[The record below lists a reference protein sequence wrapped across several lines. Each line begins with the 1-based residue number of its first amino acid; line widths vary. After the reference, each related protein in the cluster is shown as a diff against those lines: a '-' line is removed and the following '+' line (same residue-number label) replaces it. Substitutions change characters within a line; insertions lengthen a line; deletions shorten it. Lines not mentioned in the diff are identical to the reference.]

1 MSEHPGLVDV
11 GLARRLANAIG
22 TAKAVLMAIAGVAVL
37 AAMLTSPPA
46 AAIAFA
52 VCGVVSIV
60 SIYVLFGWFEYT
72 LLLLVGIAINTAGA
86 ATLEPGVRD

>member
-11 GLARRLANAIG
+11 AMARRLAHAIG
-22 TAKAVLMAIAGVAVL
+22 TAKAVLMAITGVAVL
-37 AAMLTSPPA
+37 AAMLSSSSA

-52 VCGVVSIV
+52 VCGVASIV

-72 LLLLVGIAINTAGA
+72 LRLLVGIAINTAGA
-86 ATLEPGVRD
+86 ATLDPGVRD